1 MFRISRIWYGNA
13 THVNISVSIGEDN
26 KAILSAALDRSD
38 KDYYACD
45 AGCLDAPVEL
55 GPTKKQ
61 FPVKLTD
68 PVTSVLYITSDRRH
82 VEELRLSIHVKE
94 VFEGK

>member
-1 MFRISRIWYGNA
+1 MTVGSN
-13 THVNISVSIGEDN
+13 N
-26 KAILSAALDRSD
+26 KAVVSAALDRSD
-38 KDYYACD
+38 KEYFACD
-45 AGCLDAPVEL
+45 AGCLDAPVQL

-68 PVTSVLYITSDRRH
+68 PITSILYITSDRIH

-94 VFEGK
+94 VLEGEC